1 MTTCIPAL
9 IMAVLPF
16 CLRVRPLLPHKRK
29 YLSQNDI
36 RALQFIPVGAACMA
50 SLRNRSERLMGLRP
64 LFMLIW
70 LHIPPRSGWF
80 SGLASPVLHVSPL
93 VRIHTKSAIYSSTS
107 DPFRGTLHRTT
118 VLPSALP
125 PRTRCNTGASG
136 RSSIESGAIK
146 YRDIEA
152 NTVTAFQYSFRCRSH
167 RTGNASFHIWERF
180 WYRKNAPRSTWK
192 QPRFGAFFRVFL
204 LVVSCSFCLRI
215 SFAQGQLFCPFQG
228 HRGCPLTG
236 TGFSPI
242 A

>member
-1 MTTCIPAL
+1 
-9 IMAVLPF
+9 
-16 CLRVRPLLPHKRK
+16 
-29 YLSQNDI
+29 
-36 RALQFIPVGAACMA
+36 MA

-125 PRTRCNTGASG
+125 PRNRRNIRASG
-136 RSSIESGAIK
+136 RFCIVSGAIK

-152 NTVTAFQYSFRCRSH
+152 NTVTAFQYSFRCRFH
-167 RTGNASFHIWERF
+167 RTGNASFYIWERF
-180 WYRKNAPRSTWK
+180 WHRKNAPRSTWK

-204 LVVSCSFCLRI
+204 LVVSCLFCLRI
-215 SFAQGQLFCPFQG
+215 SFAQGQLLPLAGTSGLPLDRYWFFPNSMIPCSWLPYSFCQSSIPA
-228 HRGCPLTG
+228 
-236 TGFSPI
+236 SPQSSESRNSTRDPPSSSSGES
-242 A
+242 